1 MTALAQDKI
10 VAVVGCGAM
19 GAGIA
24 QVAATAGHQVLLFDA
39 DAQAPER
46 ATAAIGKFLD
56 AAVARGRIGA
66 TQRAAI
72 LGRIKPCAALA
83 DLAPATLV
91 VEAVVE
97 DLRVKQKLF
106 GDLEKIVG
114 TEAILASNTSSLS
127 ITAIAHLLE
136 RPERIVGM
144 HFFNPAPL
152 LPLVEVVSGLD
163 TAPAIAATIFDTAKA
178 WGKQPVH
185 CRSTPGFIVNRCARP
200 FYAEGLRLLAER
212 ALDPSTLDGVMREAG
227 GFRMG
232 PCELMDLIGHD
243 VNFAVTRVIH
253 AAFFG
258 DPRYQPSL
266 VQQALVDAGRFGR
279 KSGRG
284 LYDYRPGAANPPPA
298 TAAAAPRPN
307 RAIIEGHLGPG
318 EGLISR
324 IERAGIAHTRSE
336 SRDGDG
342 AIVLDGAV
350 LRLTD
355 GRTATIRAA
364 AHERDLVL
372 FDLAYDYGKTTRIA
386 LAAADQA
393 SAAAREK
400 AAGFFQALGVAV
412 SPIDDV
418 PGLVVMRTIAML
430 TNEAMDAV
438 QAGVASP
445 EGVDLAMTSGVN
457 YPRGP
462 FAWAEALG
470 LQRLLT
476 VIDHL
481 AGHYGE
487 DRYRASSRL
496 RRLVAGA
503 IGR

>member
-127 ITAIAHLLE
+127 ITAIAHFLE

-430 TNEAMDAV
+430 ANEAMDAV

-470 LQRLLT
+470 LQR
-476 VIDHL
+476 
-481 AGHYGE
+481 
-487 DRYRASSRL
+487 
-496 RRLVAGA
+496 
-503 IGR
+503 

>member
-10 VAVVGCGAM
+10 VAVVGAGAM

-24 QVAATAGHQVLLFDA
+24 QVAATMGHQVLLFDS
-39 DAQAPER
+39 DPQAPGR
-46 ATAAIGKFLD
+46 AIAAIDKFLD
-56 AAVARGRIGA
+56 AAVVRGRIGA
-66 TQRAAI
+66 AQRTAVVD
-72 LGRIKPCAALA
+72 RIKPCATLA
-83 DLAPATLV
+83 DLSGAALV

-106 GDLEKIVG
+106 GDLEKFMSP
-114 TEAILASNTSSLS
+114 EAILATNTSSLS
-127 ITAIAHLLE
+127 ITAIGRHLE
-136 RPERIVGM
+136 RPERAVGM
-144 HFFNPAPL
+144 HFFNPAPI

-163 TAPAIAATIFDTAKA
+163 TAPEVATTVFDTAKA
-178 WGKQPVH
+178 WGKRPVH

-212 ALDPSTLDGVMREAG
+212 AVDPSTLDGVMREVG

-232 PCELMDLIGHD
+232 PCELMDLIGND

-266 VQQALVDAGRFGR
+266 VQQTLVDAGRFGR

-284 LYDYRPGAANPPPA
+284 FYDYRPGTANPPPA
-298 TAAAAPRPN
+298 TAPVAPWPN
-307 RAIIEGHLGPG
+307 RAIIEGHLGPA
-318 EGLISR
+318 EALVAR

-355 GRTATIRAA
+355 GRTATMRAA
-364 AHERDLVL
+364 THERDLVL
-372 FDLAYDYGKTTRIA
+372 FDLAFDYGQAKRIA
-386 LAAADQA
+386 VAAADQA
-393 SAAAREK
+393 RAAARET
-400 AAGFFQALGVAV
+400 AAGFFQALGMAV

-418 PGLVVMRTIAML
+418 PGLVIMRTVAML
-430 TNEAMDAV
+430 ANEAMDAV

-445 EGVDLAMTSGVN
+445 EDVDLAMTNGVN

-462 FAWAEALG
+462 FAWAEAVG
-470 LQRLLT
+470 LQRLLS
-476 VIDHL
+476 VVDHL
-481 AGHYGE
+481 ADHYGE
-487 DRYRASSRL
+487 DRYRASPRL
-496 RRLVAGA
+496 RRLVAGSVNP
-503 IGR
+503 